1 MTARRPLL
9 AWWMLWYH
17 GSILSERACVT
28 VDSYATPDPERSELA
43 WLRAQVE
50 PHMRISDVTVGAL
63 DGRAIRLRGVLLTPS
78 DQLYALLA
86 PALRQ
91 RGRTLLL
98 RDEEGE
104 VALLALKGV
113 VQPKANN
120 RWLPIVLATL
130 TFVSMVFT
138 YAIMHIA
145 GDSLTWPAI
154 MAGMG
159 DALAFTVS
167 LLIIL
172 VTHEFGHY
180 IVARR
185 FGVAVSLPFL
195 IPMPL
200 SLLGTMGAIIQM
212 KELPPSRK
220 AMLYIGAAGPL
231 AGLVVGIPILAL
243 GIALSEVTTLPTDS
257 GYMMEG
263 NSLLYAGLKYI
274 IKGEWLPSGA
284 RDIMLHPVALAGW
297 AGVLITSF
305 NLIPAGQLD
314 GGHVATAL
322 LGRHA
327 RNLTWA
333 VIVLLLILGFMW
345 QGWLIWAV
353 LVFIFSRAR
362 VEPMD
367 NVTRLTPGQVRLAV
381 LLLLLAV
388 LTFTPVPIRLF

>member
-1 MTARRPLL
+1 
-9 AWWMLWYH
+9 MLWYH
-17 GSILSERACVT
+17 GSILSERAYVT

-50 PHMRISDVTVGAL
+50 PHMRISDVTIGAL

-98 RDEEGE
+98 REEEGE
-104 VALLALKGV
+104 IALLALKGV

-145 GDSLTWPAI
+145 GESITWPAI

-167 LLIIL
+167 LLAIL

-180 IVARR
+180 LVARR

-333 VIVLLLILGFMW
+333 VIVLLLLLGFMW

-353 LVFIFSRAR
+353 MVFVFSRAR

-367 NVTRLTPGQVRLAV
+367 NVTRLTPSQMRLAA

-388 LTFTPVPIRLF
+388 LTFTPIPIRLF

>member
-1 MTARRPLL
+1 
-9 AWWMLWYH
+9 MLR
-17 GSILSERACVT
+17 E
-28 VDSYATPDPERSELA
+28 
-43 WLRAQVE
+43 
-50 PHMRISDVTVGAL
+50 
-63 DGRAIRLRGVLLTPS
+63 
-78 DQLYALLA
+78 
-86 PALRQ
+86 
-91 RGRTLLL
+91 
-98 RDEEGE
+98 EEGE

-120 RWLPIVLATL
+120 RWLPIVLAAL

-138 YAIMHIA
+138 YATMHIT
-145 GDSLTWPAI
+145 GDSITWPAI
-154 MAGMG
+154 TAGMG

-167 LLIIL
+167 LLAIL
-172 VTHEFGHY
+172 VTHELGHY
-180 IVARR
+180 VVARR

-212 KELPPSRK
+212 KDVPPSRK
-220 AMLYIGAAGPL
+220 AMLFIGAAGPL
-231 AGLVVGIPILAL
+231 AGLVVGLPILAL
-243 GIALSEVTTLPTDS
+243 GIALSEVTALPTGS
-257 GYMMEG
+257 GYMLEG

-274 IKGEWLPSGA
+274 IKGEWLPTDA

-297 AGVLITSF
+297 AGVLVTSF

-333 VIVLLLILGFMW
+333 VIVLLLLLGLVW
-345 QGWLIWAV
+345 QGWLIWAA
-353 LVFIFSRAR
+353 LVFVFSRAR